1 MSKILRYAAA
11 GVAMASLGVAST
23 ATAATSD
30 SADVTAEIL
39 TALSVAVDPTD
50 NTLDFGQIAP
60 GASAVN
66 IVVAPD
72 GTLTGGCPTAVICAG
87 ATNAPSFDIVGN
99 PGALVFVTF
108 TNASE
113 SLSNGTDTMTV
124 SSFTTSLT
132 GDQVTLDATTGE
144 ASFTVGGSL
153 AVAASQAAG
162 VYNGTLEVNVAYN

>member
-1 MSKILRYAAA
+1 MSNILRYAAA

-30 SADVTAEIL
+30 TAEVTAEIL

-60 GASAVN
+60 GATGAT

-72 GTLTGGCPTAVICAG
+72 GTMTGGCPTQVICAG
-87 ATNAPSFDIVGN
+87 STNAPSFDIVGN
-99 PGALVFVTF
+99 PNALVYVTF
-108 TNASE
+108 TGTS
-113 SLSNGTDTMTV
+113 STLSNGTDSMTV
-124 SSFTTSLT
+124 DTYTTSLT
-132 GDQVTLDATTGE
+132 GGQVTLDGSGD

-162 VYNGTLEVNVAYN
+162 VYTGTLEVNVAYN

>member
-11 GVAMASLGVAST
+11 GMAMASLGVAST

-30 SADVTAEIL
+30 TADVTAEIL
-39 TALSVAVDPTD
+39 TALSVAVDPAD

-60 GASAVN
+60 GASAAT

-72 GTLTGGCPTAVICAG
+72 GTMTGGCPTQVICAG
-87 ATNAPSFDIVGN
+87 STNAPSFDVVGN
-99 PGALVFVTF
+99 PNALVYVTF

-113 SLSNGTDTMTV
+113 TLSNGTDSMTV
-124 SSFTTSLT
+124 DTFTTDGGGQL
-132 GDQVTLDATTGE
+132 TLDGSGDG
-144 ASFTVGGSL
+144 SFTVGGSL

-162 VYNGTLEVNVAYN
+162 VYTGTLEVNVAYN